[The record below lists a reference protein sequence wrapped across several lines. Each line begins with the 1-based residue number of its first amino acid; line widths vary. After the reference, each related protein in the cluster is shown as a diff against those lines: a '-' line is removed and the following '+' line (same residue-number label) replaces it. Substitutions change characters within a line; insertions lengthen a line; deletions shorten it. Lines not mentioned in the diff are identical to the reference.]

1 MKAKRDLLYRE
12 KFELVEYPLSK
23 KDCIRFTETIKN
35 KGDFVITGVKGST
48 VEGRYSDKYKTYFI
62 DLHSD
67 AGAARAA
74 VAAKDI
80 YIQGMFLFIGRQFI
94 LHVET

>member
-12 KFELVEYPLSK
+12 TFELAVYSLSK
-23 KDCIRFTETIKN
+23 KDCIRFTETIEN
-35 KGDFVITGVKGST
+35 KIDFVITGVKGST
-48 VEGRYSDKYKTYFI
+48 IEGCYAKKYKTYFI
-62 DLHSD
+62 DLRSD

-74 VAAKDI
+74 VAPEDI